1 MELELH
7 LLTQEE
13 ADKSPVGL
21 GREQPE
27 PLPEPK

>member
-7 LLTQEE
+7 LLTHEE
-13 ADKSPVGL
+13 AEKNPVGS